1 MKDSL
6 PALAPKIDARLSE
19 KLVGVSFFSA
29 CFIVMLH
36 AYQNSM
42 LEAGWATKWFALFAG
57 WTLPTFGV
65 PLFFV
70 ISGYL
75 LAVKAGCGTVEG
87 WYGRAV
93 KKRVRTL
100 LVPYFLW
107 CTLFAV
113 TVLPFTML
121 GNHLAGRALTG
132 NTCLREPL
140 LSAWNLVRIYGGDL
154 NAAPINGPMWYVR
167 DLFLLVLLAPVF
179 LKIMGNRLWGGL
191 FLLAAGALFFA
202 HDWMPVSCWQFF
214 ETGFSLRGLL
224 FFPLGIYLARHPVP
238 ADAFRRTRAVLPVL
252 WLGTCLLYV
261 YLRMQGGD
269 NGMAAKYLLAK
280 AANVLGVGAVW
291 VLYDILPG
299 ARGIAKLPVARDSF
313 FLYACHLGIMFTVMC
328 DRSQQLLTTRL
339 HVPVAGIFLLRIAVP
354 VVLSLA
360 LAEGLK
366 RWFPRAYALLTGGR

>member
-1 MKDSL
+1 MNR
-6 PALAPKIDARLSE
+6 PARPPSPEIDARLSE
-19 KLVGVSFFSA
+19 KLVGVSFLSA
-29 CFIVMLH
+29 CCIVMLH

-42 LEAGWATKWFALFAG
+42 LEAGEATKWLALFAG
-57 WTLPTFGV
+57 WILPTFGV

-87 WYGRAV
+87 WYGRSV

-154 NAAPINGPMWYVR
+154 RAAPINGPMWYVR
-167 DLFLLVLLAPVF
+167 DLFLLVLLSPVF
-179 LKIMGNRLWGGL
+179 LKLMENRLRGGL
-191 FLLAAGALFFA
+191 FLLAAGALFFS
-202 HDWMPVSCWQFF
+202 HDWMPDSCWQFF

-238 ADAFRRTRAVLPVL
+238 ADAFRRTRAALPVL
-252 WLGTCLLYV
+252 WLGTCLAYV
-261 YLRMQGGD
+261 WLRLHGGED
-269 NGMAAKYLLAK
+269 CMTAKILLAK
-280 AANVLGVGAVW
+280 AANVLGVGGVW
-291 VLYDILPG
+291 VLCDCLPG
-299 ARGIAKLPVARDSF
+299 FRRMARLPVAKDSF
-313 FLYACHLGIMFTVMC
+313 FVYACHLGILFTVMC
-328 DRSQQLLTTRL
+328 ERSQQLLAARL

-354 VVLSLA
+354 VALSLV

-366 RWFPRAYALLTGGR
+366 RWFPKAHALLTGGR